1 MKRIARNPERFEPLS
16 LFTTLGL
23 TKGYKLGDAES
34 IEQFSRTIRE
44 SLEASQQSESVLH
57 GKRVEAMF
65 AHVAGALGGCKI
77 VKSEDSG
84 EVFTDDEQLRIPDY
98 RITLADRTQ
107 FLVEVKNCHIDS
119 FDKFFLLRTRYF
131 DALERYADINSV
143 PLKIAVYFSRLNRWC
158 LLSKEAFQERDG
170 SLRSTFVNALA
181 KNEMHILG
189 DCTLATLPELKLEL
203 MADPAEAQPIDGDGF
218 ANITFR
224 TSKIFCAGKEVTD
237 PFEQQIAFQLMR
249 LGEWPDESDAVIDQG
264 KLLGVVVTARPESN
278 PPDGQPCSTIGQLS
292 SLVSA
297 AYSEFT
303 VFERQPVALD
313 APVNPEALSLRL
325 PRDYKGIDLPIW
337 RFITKPNWQFK
348 DPKMA

>member
-1 MKRIARNPERFEPLS
+1 MKRIARNPEKFEPLN
-16 LFTTLGL
+16 LFTIIGR
-23 TKGYKLGDAES
+23 TKGFKLGDAGS

-44 SLEASQQSESVLH
+44 SLEASQRSEKELH

-77 VKSEDSG
+77 VKSEDAG
-84 EVFTDDEQLRIPDY
+84 DVFTDEEGLRIPDY
-98 RITLADRTQ
+98 RITLAERSQ
-107 FLVEVKNCHIDS
+107 FLAEVKNCHIDCFQKLFQLKTS
-119 FDKFFLLRTRYF
+119 YF
-131 DALERYADINSV
+131 AELERYAEINSV
-143 PLKIAVYFSRLNRWC
+143 PLKVAVYFSRLNRWC

-170 SLRSTFVNALA
+170 RLCTTIANAMA

-203 MADPAEAQPIDGDGF
+203 MADSTEAQLIDSDGR

-224 TSKIFCAGKEVTD
+224 TSKIFCAGKKLTN

-249 LGEWPDESDAVIDQG
+249 LGDWPQESEAIIDAG
-264 KLLGVVVTARPESN
+264 KLLGVVITARPESD
-278 PPDGQPCSTIGQLS
+278 PPDGQPFSMIGQLS

-303 VFERQPVALD
+303 VVDRQPVALD
-313 APVNPEALSLRL
+313 APVNPEALSLKL
-325 PRDYKGIDLPIW
+325 PRDYKGIELPIW
-337 RFITKPNWQFK
+337 RFTTMPNWEFK
-348 DPKMA
+348 DASVT